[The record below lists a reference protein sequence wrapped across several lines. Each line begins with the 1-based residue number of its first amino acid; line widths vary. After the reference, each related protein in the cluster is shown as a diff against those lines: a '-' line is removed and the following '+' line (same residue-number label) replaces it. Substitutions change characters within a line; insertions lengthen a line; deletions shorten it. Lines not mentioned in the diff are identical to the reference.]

1 MADGVFGGDADKNA
15 SVLSAARYALLH
27 RRFPTSVYLRQGAR
41 RRLPHFAYEYLD
53 GGAGADGGIARNR
66 AALDA
71 VELLPKYAVL
81 TSLPSIETVLFGR
94 TFSAPFGV
102 APMGGPTIVWP
113 GADEVLARAAQ
124 QAGIPYVLGTFGGM
138 TIERAGKIAPDV
150 FWFQLYR
157 APNNNHAIGFDL
169 VERAAAAGAHVLVMT
184 LDVPVRTTRPREM
197 AAGLS
202 VPFRPSVRMLAGL
215 IGAPAYSLTLLRRG
229 QPRFANLQRYVGE
242 GVGIDAMARFA
253 EQELVGTF
261 TWDEVARYR
270 DRWRGPLVIK
280 GLLHEQDAEH
290 AVALGAD
297 GIMVSNHGGRQIEA
311 LPASIDVLSGIV
323 EAVAGRATVMLD
335 SGVASGLDVV
345 RAMTLGA
352 DAAFAGKA
360 FLWALGALGD
370 EGPAYLCTLVGDE
383 IAQAFGQIGVMPNTS
398 TDNV

>member
-1 MADGVFGGDADKNA
+1 
-15 SVLSAARYALLH
+15 
-27 RRFPTSVYLRQGAR
+27 
-41 RRLPHFAYEYLD
+41 
-53 GGAGADGGIARNR
+53 
-66 AALDA
+66 
-71 VELLPKYAVL
+71 
-81 TSLPSIETVLFGR
+81 
-94 TFSAPFGV
+94 
-102 APMGGPTIVWP
+102 MGGPTIVWP

-138 TIERAGKIAPDV
+138 TIERAGEIAPDV

-197 AAGLS
+197 SAGLS

-280 GLLHEQDAEH
+280 
-290 AVALGAD
+290 VCC
-297 GIMVSNHGGRQIEA
+297 MS
-311 LPASIDVLSGIV
+311 
-323 EAVAGRATVMLD
+323 
-335 SGVASGLDVV
+335 
-345 RAMTLGA
+345 
-352 DAAFAGKA
+352 K
-360 FLWALGALGD
+360 
-370 EGPAYLCTLVGDE
+370 
-383 IAQAFGQIGVMPNTS
+383 MPNTLS
-398 TDNV
+398 RLVRMASWFRTTAGVR